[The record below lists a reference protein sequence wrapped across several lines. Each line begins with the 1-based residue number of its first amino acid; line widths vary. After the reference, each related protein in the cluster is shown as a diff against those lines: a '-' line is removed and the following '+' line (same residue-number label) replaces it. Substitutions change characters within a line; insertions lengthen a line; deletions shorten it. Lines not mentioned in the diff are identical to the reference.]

1 MPVFQ
6 YEAMD
11 ASGKEVRAEINATS
25 QEEAI
30 SRIRGQG
37 QFPTHIRLKGRT
49 ARAAGPSKKGK
60 TFAIGRV
67 STKQL
72 TQFTRQM
79 STLQDAGLPILR
91 SLRIL
96 EGQTKPGV
104 LKNALQDIIEDVEAG
119 STLSEAM
126 EKHPKAFDRLYVHTV
141 RAGEAGGVLDQ
152 ILRKL
157 ADFMEKA
164 VALKRRIVGAMIYPV
179 MVIGIAVVIL
189 MAIMKWIVP
198 KFIEIFAKFKIP
210 QLPLPTRILVGVS
223 HFVGGY
229 SYVDAAGVSH
239 YTWGYWYVLLLVP
252 VLLWAILRMTKAS
265 RKGQYMLDWVKM
277 KIPIVGSIVNRTA
290 IARFAR
296 TLGTLISSGV
306 PILEAL
312 NITRE
317 TVGNAVVSQ
326 ALGQVHDSIRE
337 GESIAGPLR
346 QSGVV
351 DPIVVNM
358 VDVGEETGEL
368 DKMLLKVADT
378 CDGEVD
384 HLVGTLMSAMEPL
397 LVVFL
402 GATIG
407 SIVIALF
414 LPLVELIKQVG
425 QG

>member
-11 ASGKEVRAEINATS
+11 ASGKEVRAEVNAPS

-60 TFAIGRV
+60 SFAFGRV
-67 STKQL
+67 GMKQL

-157 ADFMEKA
+157 SDFMEKA

-198 KFIEIFAKFKIP
+198 KFIEIFAKFKIESG
-210 QLPLPTRILVGVS
+210 LPLPTRILVGVS

-229 SYVDAAGVSH
+229 
-239 YTWGYWYVLLLVP
+239 WYVLVLVP
-252 VLLWAILRMTKAS
+252 VLLWAALRMTKAS

-277 KIPIVGSIVNRTA
+277 HLPIIGSIVNRTA

-351 DPIVVNM
+351 DTIVVNM

>member
-1 MPVFQ
+1 MPLFE
-6 YEAMD
+6 YEAVDSQGRDVKAEID
-11 ASGKEVRAEINATS
+11 AASQKDAADKVRALGLFARDVR
-25 QEEAI
+25 QKA
-30 SRIRGQG
+30 RRG
-37 QFPTHIRLKGRT
+37 PAPSAEPKKK
-49 ARAAGPSKKGK
+49 AR

-67 STKQL
+67 NAKQL

-96 EGQTKPGV
+96 EGQTKPGI
-104 LKNALQDIIEDVEAG
+104 LKNALMDIIEDVEAG

-157 ADFMEKA
+157 AEFMEKA
-164 VALKRRIVGAMIYPV
+164 QALRRRIVGAMVYPT
-179 MVIGIAVVIL
+179 MVIGVAIL
-189 MAIMKWIVP
+189 IVSLIMVFIVP
-198 KFIEIFAKFKIP
+198 RFEEIFQRFEIKGG
-210 QLPLPTRILVGVS
+210 LPPPTRILITTS
-223 HFVGGY
+223 HAIY
-229 SYVDAAGVSH
+229 
-239 YTWGYWYVLLLVP
+239 GYWYLIPLIPLS
-252 VLLWAILRMTKAS
+252 LYGALRMLKAS
-265 RKGQYMLDWVKM
+265 TAGRYAMDWVKM
-277 KIPIVGSIVNRTA
+277 KIPIVGSIVNRQA
-290 IARFAR
+290 IAKFAR
-296 TLGTLISSGV
+296 TLGTLIAAGV

-317 TVGNAVVSQ
+317 TVGNEVVSR
-326 ALGQVHDSIRE
+326 ALLQVHDSIRE

-378 CDGEVD
+378 YDEEVD
-384 HLVGTLMSAMEPL
+384 HLVGSLVNAMEP
-397 LVVFL
+397 VMIIFL
-402 GATIG
+402 GSTIG
-407 SIVIALF
+407 FIVVSLF
-414 LPLVELIKQVG
+414 LPLVTLIQSVG
-425 QG
+425 GRK

>member
-1 MPVFQ
+1 MATFQ

-11 ASGKEVRAEINATS
+11 SRGQEVRAEVEAVN

-30 SRIRGQG
+30 TKIRALGH
-37 QFPTHIRLKGRT
+37 FPTQVRPKG
-49 ARAAGPSKKGK
+49 KKGPAPAAEPK
-60 TFAIGRV
+60 KKARSFAIGRV
-67 STKQL
+67 NAKQL

-104 LKNALQDIIEDVEAG
+104 LKNSLMDVIEDVEAG

-157 ADFMEKA
+157 AEFMEKA
-164 VALKRRIVGAMIYPV
+164 QALKRRIVGAMVYPV
-179 MVIGIAVVIL
+179 MVVGVAVLIL
-189 MAIMKWIVP
+189 VLIMWFIVP
-198 KFIEIFAKFKIP
+198 RFQEIFMRFEIKGGLPAPTQILINVSNTVRDFWYLIP
-210 QLPLPTRILVGVS
+210 
-223 HFVGGY
+223 
-229 SYVDAAGVSH
+229 
-239 YTWGYWYVLLLVP
+239 LVP
-252 VLLWAILRMTKAS
+252 IGLFVALRMLKAS
-265 RKGQYMLDWVKM
+265 NFGRYGIDWIKM
-277 KIPIVGSIVNRTA
+277 KLPIVGSVVNRQA
-290 IARFAR
+290 ISRFAR
-296 TLGTLISSGV
+296 TLGTLISAGV

-317 TVGNAVVSQ
+317 TVGNEVVSR
-326 ALGQVHDSIRE
+326 ALLQVHDSIRE

-346 QSGVV
+346 TSGIV

-368 DKMLLKVADT
+368 DKMLIKVADT
-378 CDGEVD
+378 YDEEVD
-384 HLVGTLMSAMEPL
+384 HLVGSLMNAMEP
-397 LVVFL
+397 VMIIFL
-402 GATIG
+402 GGTIG
-407 SIVIALF
+407 FIVVSLF
-414 LPLVELIKQVG
+414 LPLVVLIKEVG
-425 QG
+425 GRH

>member
-11 ASGKEVRAEINATS
+11 ATGKEVRAEIDAAS

-60 TFAIGRV
+60 SFAIGRV
-67 STKQL
+67 GMKQL

-96 EGQTKPGV
+96 EGQTKSGV

-179 MVIGIAVVIL
+179 MVISIAIIIL
-189 MAIMKWIVP
+189 IAIMKWIVP
-198 KFIEIFAKFKIP
+198 KFIDIFAKFKIP
-210 QLPLPTRILVGVS
+210 QLPLPTRILVGFS

-229 SYVDAAGVSH
+229 
-239 YTWGYWYVLLLVP
+239 WYLLVLVP
-252 VLLWAILRMTKAS
+252 ILLWVILRMTKAS

-277 KIPIVGSIVNRTA
+277 KIPIIGSITNRTA
-290 IARFAR
+290 IARFTR

-368 DKMLLKVADT
+368 DKMLIKVADT
-378 CDGEVD
+378 YDDEVD
-384 HLVGTLMSAMEPL
+384 HLVGSLMSAMEPL
-397 LVVFL
+397 LVVVL

>member
-11 ASGKEVRAEINATS
+11 ATGKEVRAEINASS

-37 QFPTHIRLKGRT
+37 QFPTHIRMKGRT

-67 STKQL
+67 GMKQL

-164 VALKRRIVGAMIYPV
+164 IALKRRIVGAMIYPV
-179 MVIGIAVVIL
+179 MVIGIAIIIL
-189 MAIMKWIVP
+189 IAIMKWIVP
-198 KFIEIFAKFKIP
+198 KFIDIFAKFKIP
-210 QLPLPTRILVGVS
+210 QLPLPTRILVGFS

-229 SYVDAAGVSH
+229 
-239 YTWGYWYVLLLVP
+239 WYLLLLVP
-252 VLLWAILRMTKAS
+252 ILLWVILRMTKAS

-277 KIPIVGSIVNRTA
+277 KIPIVGSITNRTA

-368 DKMLLKVADT
+368 DKMLIKVADT
-378 CDGEVD
+378 YDEEVD
-384 HLVGTLMSAMEPL
+384 HLVGSLMSAMEPL
-397 LVVFL
+397 LVVLL
-402 GATIG
+402 GAMIG

>member
-11 ASGKEVRAEINATS
+11 GRGQEVRSELEAAS

-30 SRIRGQG
+30 TKIRALGH
-37 QFPTHIRLKGRT
+37 FPTQVRVKGRRAT
-49 ARAAGPSKKGK
+49 VAAAGPKRKGK
-60 TFAIGRV
+60 TFTFGRV
-67 STKQL
+67 GNKQL

-104 LKNALQDIIEDVEAG
+104 LKNALQDIVEDVEAG

-152 ILRKL
+152 IMRKL
-157 ADFMEKA
+157 AEFMEKS
-164 VALKRRIVGAMIYPV
+164 VALRRRVIGAMVYPV
-179 MVIGIAVVIL
+179 MVIGVAVFIL
-189 MAIMKWIVP
+189 VAIMLFIVP
-198 KFIEIFAKFKIP
+198 KFREIFDKFNIP
-210 QLPLPTRILVGVS
+210 NMPTPTVVLITVSNLVGHYWYLIPGIPVVLWIILKAIKAT
-223 HFVGGY
+223 VGGRY
-229 SYVDAAGVSH
+229 
-239 YTWGYWYVLLLVP
+239 
-252 VLLWAILRMTKAS
+252 AI
-265 RKGQYMLDWVKM
+265 DWILM
-277 KIPIVGSIVNRTA
+277 KTPIVGSIVNRQA

-296 TLGTLISSGV
+296 TLGTLIASGV

-317 TVGNAVVSQ
+317 TVGNAVVSR

-351 DPIVVNM
+351 DPIVINM

-368 DKMLLKVADT
+368 DKMLTKVADT
-378 CDGEVD
+378 YDEEVD
-384 HLVGTLMSAMEPL
+384 HLVGSLVSALEPIMII
-397 LVVFL
+397 FL
-402 GATIG
+402 GGTIG
-407 SIVIALF
+407 FIVISLF
-414 LPLVELIKQVG
+414 LPLVKLIQEVG
-425 QG
+425 GR

>member
-11 ASGKEVRAEINATS
+11 ARGQEVRAEVEANT
-25 QEEAI
+25 QEEAVAK
-30 SRIRGQG
+30 IRGMG
-37 QFPTHIRLKGRT
+37 HFPTQIRLKGR
-49 ARAAGPSKKGK
+49 RVAATEAKKKK
-60 TFAIGRV
+60 TKSFAFGRV
-67 STKQL
+67 SRKEL

-157 ADFMEKA
+157 AEFMEKA
-164 VALKRRIVGAMIYPV
+164 MALKRRITGAMVYPV
-179 MVIGIAVVIL
+179 MVISIAVIIVA
-189 MAIMKWIVP
+189 AIIRFIVP
-198 KFIEIFAKFKIP
+198 RFEEIFTKFDIKGG
-210 QLPLPTRILVGVS
+210 LPFMTQALIDVS
-223 HFVGGY
+223 HFVANY
-229 SYVDAAGVSH
+229 FYIILAI
-239 YTWGYWYVLLLVP
+239 P
-252 VLLWAILRMTKAS
+252 VAVYFGLRLMKAS
-265 RKGQYMLDWVKM
+265 RGGQFILDWVTM
-277 KIPIVGSIVNRTA
+277 HIPLVGSIVSRTA
-290 IARFAR
+290 IARFSR
-296 TLGTLISSGV
+296 TLGTLITSGV

-317 TVGNAVVSQ
+317 TVGNEVVSR
-326 ALGQVHDSIRE
+326 ALAQVHDSIRE

-346 QSGVV
+346 ASGVV

-368 DKMLLKVADT
+368 DKMLIKVADT
-378 CDGEVD
+378 YDEEID
-384 HLVGTLMSAMEPL
+384 HLVGSLVNALEPIMII
-397 LVVFL
+397 FL
-402 GATIG
+402 GGTIG
-407 SIVIALF
+407 FIVVALF
-414 LPLVELIKQVG
+414 LPLVTLIQDVG
-425 QG
+425 QRK

>member
-11 ASGKEVRAEINATS
+11 AKGQEVRAEIEATS

-30 SRIRGQG
+30 TKIRALGH
-37 QFPTHIRLKGRT
+37 FPTQVRTKGKR
-49 ARAAGPSKKGK
+49 AAAAAAGPKKKGK
-60 TFAIGRV
+60 AFTIGRV
-67 STKQL
+67 GGKQL

-96 EGQTKPGV
+96 EDQTKPGV

-126 EKHPKAFDRLYVHTV
+126 EKHPKAFDSLYVHTV

-157 ADFMEKA
+157 AEFMEKSM
-164 VALKRRIVGAMIYPV
+164 ALKRRIVGAMVYPV
-179 MVIGIAVVIL
+179 MVITVAVIILIGI
-189 MAIMKWIVP
+189 MFFIVP
-198 KFIEIFAKFKIP
+198 KFKEIFEKFDIP
-210 QLPLPTRILVGVS
+210 EGLPVPTQILIDVSETVGR
-223 HFVGGY
+223 F
-229 SYVDAAGVSH
+229 
-239 YTWGYWYVLLLVP
+239 WYVLPSIPFGIWV
-252 VLLWAILRMTKAS
+252 IFRFMKAS
-265 RKGQYMLDWVKM
+265 KGGRYAIDWILM
-277 KIPIVGSIVNRTA
+277 QLPIMGSIVNRQA

-296 TLGTLISSGV
+296 TLGVLIASGV

-312 NITRE
+312 NITRQ
-317 TVGNAVVSQ
+317 TVGNEVVSR

-346 QSGVV
+346 ASGVV

-368 DKMLLKVADT
+368 DKMLIKVADT
-378 CDGEVD
+378 YDEEVD
-384 HLVGTLMSAMEPL
+384 HLVGSLVSALEP
-397 LVVFL
+397 VMIVFL
-402 GATIG
+402 GGTIG
-407 SIVIALF
+407 FIVISLF
-414 LPLVELIKQVG
+414 LPLVKLIQSVG
-425 QG
+425 SRK

>member
-6 YEAMD
+6 YQAMD
-11 ASGKEVRAEINATS
+11 ARGQEVRSEIEAVS

-30 SRIRGQG
+30 SKIRALGH
-37 QFPTHIRLKGRT
+37 FPTQLRLKGKRASAPKAARRKGRT
-49 ARAAGPSKKGK
+49 F
-60 TFAIGRV
+60 TFGRV
-67 STKQL
+67 SNKQL

-152 ILRKL
+152 ILSKL
-157 ADFMEKA
+157 ADFKEKA
-164 VALKRRIVGAMIYPV
+164 MALRRRVVGAIVYPA
-179 MVIGIAVVIL
+179 MVISLAGIIL
-189 MAIMKWIVP
+189 IFIMLFIVP
-198 KFIEIFAKFKIP
+198 KFKDIFNKFDIKGGLPAPTQLLINLSEFIGQHWYLIP
-210 QLPLPTRILVGVS
+210 
-223 HFVGGY
+223 
-229 SYVDAAGVSH
+229 
-239 YTWGYWYVLLLVP
+239 LVP
-252 VLLWAILRMTKAS
+252 IALYVVLKLVRATPRGRTA
-265 RKGQYMLDWVKM
+265 LDWLKM
-277 KIPIVGSIVNRTA
+277 KTPIVGSIVNRQA
-290 IARFAR
+290 IASFSR
-296 TLGTLISSGV
+296 TLGTLIASGV

-317 TVGNAVVSQ
+317 TIGNAVVAN
-326 ALGQVHDSIRE
+326 ALASVHDSIRE

-346 QSGVV
+346 ESGVV

-368 DKMLLKVADT
+368 DKMLVKVADT
-378 CDGEVD
+378 YDDEVD
-384 HLVGTLMSAMEPL
+384 HLVGSLVSALEP
-397 LVVFL
+397 VMIIFL
-402 GATIG
+402 GGSIG
-407 SIVIALF
+407 FIVIALF
-414 LPLVELIKQVG
+414 LPLVDLIQKVG
-425 QG
+425 QKG

>member
-11 ASGKEVRAEINATS
+11 ATGKEVRAEINASS

-67 STKQL
+67 GMKQL

-126 EKHPKAFDRLYVHTV
+126 EKNPKAFDRLYVHTV

-164 VALKRRIVGAMIYPV
+164 IALKRRIVGAMIYPV
-179 MVIGIAVVIL
+179 MVIGIAIIIL
-189 MAIMKWIVP
+189 IAIMKWIVP
-198 KFIEIFAKFKIP
+198 RFIEIFDKFKIP
-210 QLPLPTRILVGVS
+210 QLPLPTRILVGIS
-223 HFVGGY
+223 HFVG
-229 SYVDAAGVSH
+229 D
-239 YTWGYWYVLLLVP
+239 YWYVLVLVP
-252 VLLWAILRMTKAS
+252 VLGWAILRMTKAS

-277 KIPIVGSIVNRTA
+277 HLPIIGSIVNRTA

-425 QG
+425 KG

>member
-11 ASGKEVRAEINATS
+11 AKGQEVRSEVEAETQ
-25 QEEAI
+25 QEAV
-30 SRIRGQG
+30 SKIRALGH
-37 QFPTHIRLKGRT
+37 FPTQLRLKGKRS
-49 ARAAGPSKKGK
+49 RAAAPRAAKKKGH

-67 STKQL
+67 GKKQL

-104 LKNALQDIIEDVEAG
+104 LKNALGDIIEDVEAG

-126 EKHPKAFDRLYVHTV
+126 EKHPRAFDRLYVYTV

-152 ILRKL
+152 ILDKL
-157 ADFMEKA
+157 AEFMEKA
-164 VALKRRIVGAMIYPV
+164 MALKRRVVGAMVYPTL
-179 MVIGIAVVIL
+179 VIGVTVIIL
-189 MAIMKWIVP
+189 IGIMWGIVP
-198 KFIEIFAKFKIP
+198 KFEEIFTKFDIP
-210 QLPLPTRILVGVS
+210 GGLPPLTQGLIDVS
-223 HFVGGY
+223 RTIRRF
-229 SYVDAAGVSH
+229 
-239 YTWGYWYVLLLVP
+239 WYLVP
-252 VLLWAILRMTKAS
+252 LVPMGLYLIFWGIRRS
-265 RKGQYMLDWVKM
+265 RLGRRTLDWIKM
-277 KIPIVGSIVNRTA
+277 KTPIVGSIVNRQA
-290 IARFAR
+290 IANFAR
-296 TLGTLISSGV
+296 TLGTLIASGV

-317 TVGNAVVSQ
+317 TIGNEVVSR
-326 ALGQVHDSIRE
+326 ALSEVHDSIRE

-346 QSGVV
+346 ESGVV

-368 DKMLLKVADT
+368 DKMLIKVADT
-378 CDGEVD
+378 YDEEVD
-384 HLVGTLMSAMEPL
+384 HLVGSLTSALEP
-397 LVVFL
+397 VMIVFL
-402 GATIG
+402 GG
-407 SIVIALF
+407 SIGFIVVALF
-414 LPLVELIKQVG
+414 LPLVKLIQTVG

>member
-1 MPVFQ
+1 
-6 YEAMD
+6 
-11 ASGKEVRAEINATS
+11 
-25 QEEAI
+25 
-30 SRIRGQG
+30 
-37 QFPTHIRLKGRT
+37 
-49 ARAAGPSKKGK
+49 
-60 TFAIGRV
+60 
-67 STKQL
+67 
-72 TQFTRQM
+72 
-79 STLQDAGLPILR
+79 
-91 SLRIL
+91 
-96 EGQTKPGV
+96 

-157 ADFMEKA
+157 SDFMEKA

-198 KFIEIFAKFKIP
+198 KFIEIFAKFKIESG
-210 QLPLPTRILVGVS
+210 LPLPTRILVGVS

-229 SYVDAAGVSH
+229 
-239 YTWGYWYVLLLVP
+239 WYVLVLVP
-252 VLLWAILRMTKAS
+252 VLLWAALRMTKAS

-277 KIPIVGSIVNRTA
+277 HLPIIGSIVNRTA

-351 DPIVVNM
+351 DTIVVNM

>member
-1 MPVFQ
+1 MAVFQ

-11 ASGKEVRAEINATS
+11 ARGQEVRAEVEATN
-25 QEEAI
+25 QEEAVTK
-30 SRIRGQG
+30 IRALGH
-37 QFPTHIRLKGRT
+37 FPTQVRPK
-49 ARAAGPSKKGK
+49 AKKAAAPSAEPKKKGK

-67 STKQL
+67 GAKQL

-157 ADFMEKA
+157 AEFMEKA
-164 VALKRRIVGAMIYPV
+164 MALKRRVVGAMVYPI
-179 MVIGIAVVIL
+179 MVIGVACAILAV
-189 MAIMKWIVP
+189 IMKYIVP
-198 KFIEIFAKFKIP
+198 KFEEIFIKFDIKGG
-210 QLPLPTRILVGVS
+210 LPLPTQVLITVS
-223 HFVGGY
+223 HFVR
-229 SYVDAAGVSH
+229 DR
-239 YTWGYWYVLLLVP
+239 WYVMLAIP
-252 VLLWAILRMTKAS
+252 VGIWFGFRFVKAS
-265 RKGQYMLDWVKM
+265 KSGRFAIDWVKM
-277 KIPIVGSIVNRTA
+277 KIPIVGSIVNRQA

-296 TLGTLISSGV
+296 TLGTLIASGV

-317 TVGNAVVSQ
+317 TVGNEVISR
-326 ALGQVHDSIRE
+326 ALQEVHDSIRE

-368 DKMLLKVADT
+368 DKMLVKVADT
-378 CDGEVD
+378 YDEEVD
-384 HLVGTLMSAMEPL
+384 HLVHSLMNAMEPIMII
-397 LVVFL
+397 FL
-402 GATIG
+402 GGTIG
-407 SIVIALF
+407 FIVVALF
-414 LPLVELIKQVG
+414 LPLVTLIQNVG
-425 QG
+425 AGKR

>member
-1 MPVFQ
+1 MAIFQ

-11 ASGKEVRAEINATS
+11 AKGQEVRAEIEAAS

-30 SRIRGQG
+30 TKIRALGH
-37 QFPTHIRLKGRT
+37 FPTQVRLKGKR
-49 ARAAGPSKKGK
+49 AAAAAAGPKKKGK
-60 TFAIGRV
+60 SLTLGRV
-67 STKQL
+67 GGKQL

-96 EGQTKPGV
+96 EDQTKPGV

-126 EKHPKAFDRLYVHTV
+126 EKHPKAFDRLYVYTV

-157 ADFMEKA
+157 AEFMEKSM
-164 VALKRRIVGAMIYPV
+164 ALRRRIVGAMVYPV
-179 MVIGIAVVIL
+179 MVISVAVIIL
-189 MAIMKWIVP
+189 IAIMFFIVP
-198 KFIEIFAKFKIP
+198 KFQDIFIKFDIKGG
-210 QLPLPTRILVGVS
+210 LPVPTQILISVS
-223 HFVGGY
+223 NT
-229 SYVDAAGVSH
+229 AGA
-239 YTWGYWYVLLLVP
+239 YWYLLPAVP
-252 VLLWAILRMTKAS
+252 FGIWLILRFTKATAGG
-265 RKGQYMLDWVKM
+265 RYALDWLKM
-277 KIPIVGSIVNRTA
+277 KLPVIGSIVNRQA

-317 TVGNAVVSQ
+317 TVGNAVVSR

-368 DKMLLKVADT
+368 DKMLVKVADT
-378 CDGEVD
+378 YDEEVD
-384 HLVGTLMSAMEPL
+384 HLVGSLVSAMEPIMII
-397 LVVFL
+397 FL
-402 GATIG
+402 GGTIG
-407 SIVIALF
+407 FIVVSLF
-414 LPLVELIKQVG
+414 LPLVKLIQEVG
-425 QG
+425 ARK

>member
-11 ASGKEVRAEINATS
+11 ATGKEVRAEIDASS

-60 TFAIGRV
+60 TFTIGRV
-67 STKQL
+67 GTKQL

-126 EKHPKAFDRLYVHTV
+126 EKHPKAFNRLYVHTV

-164 VALKRRIVGAMIYPV
+164 VALKRRIVGALIYPV
-179 MVIGIAVVIL
+179 MVIGIAIIIL
-189 MAIMKWIVP
+189 VAIMKWIVP
-198 KFIEIFAKFKIP
+198 RFIEIFDKFDIP

-223 HFVGGY
+223 HFVGE
-229 SYVDAAGVSH
+229 
-239 YTWGYWYVLLLVP
+239 YWYVLVLVP
-252 VLLWAILRMTKAS
+252 VLLWASLRMTKAS

-277 KIPIVGSIVNRTA
+277 HIPIIGSIVNRTA
-290 IARFAR
+290 IARFTR

-378 CDGEVD
+378 CDSEVD
-384 HLVGTLMSAMEPL
+384 HLVGSLMSAMEPL

>member
-11 ASGKEVRAEINATS
+11 ARGQEVRAEVEAGS
-25 QEEAI
+25 QEEAVAK
-30 SRIRGQG
+30 IRGMG
-37 QFPTHIRLKGRT
+37 HFPTQIRLKGKRV
-49 ARAAGPSKKGK
+49 AAAEAKKK
-60 TFAIGRV
+60 AKSWAFGRV
-67 STKQL
+67 SRKEL

-157 ADFMEKA
+157 AEFMEKA
-164 VALKRRIVGAMIYPV
+164 MALKRRITGAMVYPV
-179 MVIGIAVVIL
+179 MVISIAVIIVA
-189 MAIMKWIVP
+189 AIIRFIVP
-198 KFIEIFAKFKIP
+198 RFEEIFTKFDIKGG
-210 QLPLPTRILVGVS
+210 LPFMTQSLIDVS
-223 HFVGGY
+223 HFVG
-229 SYVDAAGVSH
+229 SYFYIILAI
-239 YTWGYWYVLLLVP
+239 P
-252 VLLWAILRMTKAS
+252 VAVYFGLRLMKAS
-265 RKGQYMLDWVKM
+265 RGGQYILNWVTM
-277 KIPIVGSIVNRTA
+277 HIPLVGSIVSRTA
-290 IARFAR
+290 IARFSR
-296 TLGTLISSGV
+296 TLGTLIASGV

-317 TVGNAVVSQ
+317 TVGNEVVSR
-326 ALGQVHDSIRE
+326 ALAQVHDSIRE

-346 QSGVV
+346 ASGVV

-368 DKMLLKVADT
+368 DKMLIKVADT
-378 CDGEVD
+378 YDEEVD
-384 HLVGTLMSAMEPL
+384 HLVGSLVNALEPIMII
-397 LVVFL
+397 FL
-402 GATIG
+402 GGTIG
-407 SIVIALF
+407 FIVVALF
-414 LPLVELIKQVG
+414 LPLVSLIESLSK
-425 QG
+425 

>member
-11 ASGKEVRAEINATS
+11 AKGQEVRSEVEATS
-25 QEEAI
+25 QEEAV
-30 SRIRGQG
+30 SKIRALGH
-37 QFPTHIRLKGRT
+37 FPTQLRLKGKRGK
-49 ARAAGPSKKGK
+49 AQPRAAKKKGK

-67 STKQL
+67 SNKQL

-96 EGQTKPGV
+96 EGQTKPGA

-152 ILRKL
+152 ILQKL
-157 ADFMEKA
+157 AEFKEKA
-164 VALKRRIVGAMIYPV
+164 MALRRRVVGAMVYPSL
-179 MVIGIAVVIL
+179 VIGVTVVIL
-189 MAIMKWIVP
+189 IGIMWGIVP
-198 KFIEIFAKFKIP
+198 KFQEIFSKFDIP
-210 QLPLPTRILVGVS
+210 GGLPPLTQALINVS
-223 HFVGGY
+223 T
-229 SYVDAAGVSH
+229 AIK
-239 YTWGYWYVLLLVP
+239 TYWYLIPLVP
-252 VLLWAILRMTKAS
+252 VGIYAVIWGVRKS
-265 RKGQYMLDWVKM
+265 RIGRSTLDWVKM
-277 KIPIVGSIVNRTA
+277 KLPIVGSIVNRQA
-290 IARFAR
+290 IANLTR
-296 TLGTLISSGV
+296 TLGTLIAAGV

-317 TVGNAVVSQ
+317 TVGNEVISK
-326 ALGQVHDSIRE
+326 ALGDVHDSIRE

-346 QSGVV
+346 ESGVV

-368 DKMLLKVADT
+368 DQMLIKVADT
-378 CDGEVD
+378 YDEEVD
-384 HLVGTLMSAMEPL
+384 HLVGSLTSALEPIMI
-397 LVVFL
+397 VFL
-402 GATIG
+402 GGTIG
-407 SIVIALF
+407 FIVIALF
-414 LPLVELIKQVG
+414 LPLVKLIQSVG
-425 QG
+425 QGK

>member
-11 ASGKEVRAEINATS
+11 ARGQEVKADIEAAT

-30 SRIRGQG
+30 NKIRALGH
-37 QFPTHIRLKGRT
+37 FPTQVRPKGKKGP
-49 ARAAGPSKKGK
+49 APAAAAGPKKK
-60 TFAIGRV
+60 ARSFAFGRV
-67 STKQL
+67 NAKQL

-104 LKNALQDIIEDVEAG
+104 LKNALMDIIEDVEAG

-126 EKHPKAFDRLYVHTV
+126 EKHPKAFSRLYVCTV

-157 ADFMEKA
+157 AEFMEKA
-164 VALKRRIVGAMIYPV
+164 EALKRRIVGAMVYPV
-179 MVIGIAVVIL
+179 MVIGVAVLIVSL
-189 MAIMKWIVP
+189 IMIFIVP
-198 KFIEIFAKFKIP
+198 KFEEIFSRFEIKEGLPWPTQILIKI
-210 QLPLPTRILVGVS
+210 S
-223 HFVGGY
+223 HGLY
-229 SYVDAAGVSH
+229 N
-239 YTWGYWYVLLLVP
+239 YWYLVP
-252 VLLWAILRMTKAS
+252 AVPLGLWLIMRSVKAS
-265 RKGQYMLDWVKM
+265 AFGRYAIDWIKM
-277 KIPIVGSIVNRTA
+277 KIPIVGSIVGRQA
-290 IARFAR
+290 IAKFSR
-296 TLGTLISSGV
+296 TLGTLITAGV

-317 TVGNAVVSQ
+317 TVGNEVVSK
-326 ALGQVHDSIRE
+326 ALAQVHDSIRE

-346 QSGVV
+346 ASGVV

-368 DKMLLKVADT
+368 DKMLVKVADT
-378 CDGEVD
+378 YDEEVD
-384 HLVGTLMSAMEPL
+384 HLVGSLVNAMEPIMII
-397 LVVFL
+397 FL
-402 GATIG
+402 GGTIG
-407 SIVIALF
+407 GIVVSLF
-414 LPLVELIKQVG
+414 LPLVKLIQFASGKK
-425 QG
+425 

>member
-11 ASGKEVRAEINATS
+11 ARGQEVRAEVEATS
-25 QEEAI
+25 QEDAV
-30 SRIRGQG
+30 SKIRSLGH
-37 QFPTHIRLKGRT
+37 FPTHIRLKGK
-49 ARAAGPSKKGK
+49 RAAAAARPKKKGK
-60 TFAIGRV
+60 TFSFGRV
-67 STKQL
+67 GNKQL

-104 LKNALQDIIEDVEAG
+104 LRNALQDIVEDVEAG

-126 EKHPKAFDRLYVHTV
+126 EKHPKVFDSLYVHTV

-152 ILRKL
+152 ILSKL
-157 ADFMEKA
+157 AEFMEKA
-164 VALKRRIVGAMIYPV
+164 MALKRRVIGAMVYPV
-179 MVIGIAVVIL
+179 MVIGVAIVIL
-189 MAIMKWIVP
+189 VAIMLFIVP
-198 KFIEIFAKFKIP
+198 KFKEIFDKFDIKGG
-210 QLPLPTRILVGVS
+210 LPAPTQALIQVAEIVK
-223 HFVGGY
+223 V
-229 SYVDAAGVSH
+229 
-239 YTWGYWYVLLLVP
+239 YWWAILLVP
-252 VLLWAILRMTKAS
+252 VGLWVALRIVQS
-265 RKGQYMLDWVKM
+265 SLRGRQILDWVKM
-277 KIPIVGSIVNRTA
+277 KTPIIGSIVNRQS
-290 IARFAR
+290 IAKFSR
-296 TLGTLISSGV
+296 TLGTLIAAGV

-317 TVGNAVVSQ
+317 TVGNAVVAK

-346 QSGVV
+346 ASGIV

-378 CDGEVD
+378 YDEEVD
-384 HLVGTLMSAMEPL
+384 HLVGSLVSALEPIMII
-397 LVVFL
+397 FL
-402 GATIG
+402 GGSIG
-407 SIVIALF
+407 FIVIALF
-414 LPLVELIKQVG
+414 MPLVTLIQSVG
-425 QG
+425 QRG

>member
-11 ASGKEVRAEINATS
+11 ASGKEVRAEINAPS

-67 STKQL
+67 GMKQL

-96 EGQTKPGV
+96 EAQTKSGV

-164 VALKRRIVGAMIYPV
+164 VALKRRIVGAMIYPA
-179 MVIGIAVVIL
+179 MVISIAIIIL
-189 MAIMKWIVP
+189 IAIMKWIVP
-198 KFIEIFAKFKIP
+198 KFIDIFAKFKIP

-223 HFVGGY
+223 HF
-229 SYVDAAGVSH
+229 AG
-239 YTWGYWYVLLLVP
+239 GYWYLLVLVP
-252 VLLWAILRMTKAS
+252 ILLWAILRMTKAS

-277 KIPIVGSIVNRTA
+277 KIPIVGSITNRTA

-317 TVGNAVVSQ
+317 TVGNAVVSR

-368 DKMLLKVADT
+368 DKMLIKVADT
-378 CDGEVD
+378 YDSEVD
-384 HLVGTLMSAMEPL
+384 HLVGSLMSAMEPL
-397 LVVFL
+397 LVVVL

-414 LPLVELIKQVG
+414 LPLVELIKTVGG